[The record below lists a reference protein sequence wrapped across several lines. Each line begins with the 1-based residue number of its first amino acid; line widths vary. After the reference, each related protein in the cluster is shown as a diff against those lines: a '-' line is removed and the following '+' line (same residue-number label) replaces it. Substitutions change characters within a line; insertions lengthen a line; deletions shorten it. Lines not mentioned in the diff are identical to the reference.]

1 MIDACYTPFVGTH
14 LMHGMV
20 HVLMHCMDTG
30 FGIVT
35 VDDTVTTTG

>member
-20 HVLMHCMDTG
+20 QVL
-30 FGIVT
+30 VEQ
-35 VDDTVTTTG
+35 VDDTMTTTC